1 MLNPSYSRRRPFM
14 DTLEAASARPRHISP
29 EEWAVRVDLAACYR
43 LIAHFGWDDLILTHN
58 SARVPGTTNQILINP
73 MGLMFDEIT
82 ASNLLKVDLE
92 GNLIEPSQYEPIYAG
107 IVIHG
112 AIYHARPD
120 VECVIHTHTE
130 ADIAVGALEEG
141 LLPLSQWAMRFY
153 NRLGYHDYEGV
164 SLDMDERERLQ
175 QSIGQHPVL
184 VLRNHGLLATG
195 RNVAE
200 AFSMTYHFE
209 RSAEAQLKIQA
220 AAAGGDVLKRRKHA
234 AAWRAARMAGAAAP
248 VRPARPELSHVK
260 RCRKT
265 RNGRAPPGHL
275 ATLPRSAA
283 QARGMTTFSEKSATE
298 TDQRLARA
306 RASWLTASW
315 CFSFWISAKLRA
327 ISSSMR

>member
-1 MLNPSYSRRRPFM
+1 M
-14 DTLEAASARPRHISP
+14 DTVETQLAARPRHISP

-43 LIAHFGWDDLILTHN
+43 LLAHFGWDDLILTHN
-58 SARVPGTTNQILINP
+58 SARVPGTTDQILINP

-82 ASNLLKVDLE
+82 ASNLLKVDLD
-92 GNLIEPSQYEPIYAG
+92 GNLIKPSEYEPIYAG

-112 AIYHARPD
+112 AIYLSRPD

-200 AFSMTYHFE
+200 AFSLTYHFE

-220 AAAGGDVLKRRKHA
+220 AAAS
-234 AAWRAARMAGAAAP
+234 GAKIVVP
-248 VRPARPELSHVK
+248 SPDTCERQ
-260 RCRKT
+260 
-265 RNGRAPPGHL
+265 
-275 ATLPRSAA
+275 AA
-283 QARGMTTFSEKSATE
+283 QLAMLGNTPRLGGQREWPALL
-298 TDQRLARA
+298 RLAERLDPGF
-306 RASWLTASW
+306 RT
-315 CFSFWISAKLRA
+315 
-327 ISSSMR
+327 